1 MREFFFGMSVDDVAL
16 ANWCEAKN
24 FRKLIDFF
32 DSEGIPATFFVVP
45 VDEES
50 GLHFNQLPGDY
61 AEIIRAAHRRGH
73 AFAQHGLSH
82 NRFELGTPPAMILD
96 LPHEAENKRFAREN
110 ADSLAQEHS
119 SENCRTKLR
128 QGREIL
134 EKALGF
140 PIKGFRAPALQESPG
155 MFQALAEEG
164 YLFDSSNCLQ
174 ETGWDYILDRMETP
188 PREIT
193 RERWRQMRAKSHGL
207 MLPLTCD
214 YTWYLT
220 EEKYAAAMRLAQ
232 HDFRQ
237 CLEADIPF
245 VTVCHVDPVFEG
257 EGIRFLRE
265 LFAFAHKEAPRMGRK
280 ITFAN
285 MDTIAE
291 QIRP

>member
-1 MREFFFGMSVDDVAL
+1 MKKIFFGMSVDDITL
-16 ANWCEAKN
+16 ANWCKVEN

-32 DSEGIPATFFVVP
+32 DGEEIPATFFVVP

-50 GLHFNQLPGDY
+50 GLPFDKLPGGY
-61 AEIIRAAHRRGH
+61 AEIIRAAHEHGH

-82 NRFELGTPPAMILD
+82 NRFELGIPPDMILD

-110 ADSLAQEHS
+110 AEALAREHS
-119 SENCRTKLR
+119 VENCRVRLR

-134 EKALGF
+134 ENALGF
-140 PIKGFRAPALQESPG
+140 PIRGFRAPALQESTG

-164 YLFDSSNCLQ
+164 YLYDSSACLQ
-174 ETGWDYILDRMETP
+174 ETGWDYILDRMDVP

-193 RERWRQMRAKSHGL
+193 REHWQQLCSKFHGC

-220 EEKYAAAMRLAQ
+220 PEKYAAAMHLAQ
-232 HDFRQ
+232 HDFQQ

-245 VTVCHVDPVFEG
+245 ITACHVDPVFEG
-257 EGIRFLRE
+257 EGIRFLHE
-265 LFAFAHKEAPRMGRK
+265 LFAYARTEGARTGRK
-280 ITFAN
+280 VCFEN
-285 MDTIAE
+285 METIAE
-291 QIRP
+291 QITA

>member
-1 MREFFFGMSVDDVAL
+1 MRKFFFAMTVDDVAL
-16 ANWCEAKN
+16 ANWCKAEN
-24 FRKLIDFF
+24 FCKLIDFF

-50 GLHFNQLPGDY
+50 NLPFNQLPDGY
-61 AEIIRAAHRRGH
+61 AEIIGAAQRRGH
-73 AFAQHGLSH
+73 VFAQHGLSH
-82 NRFELGTPPAMILD
+82 NRFELGIPPEMILD

-110 ADSLAQEHS
+110 AEALAREHS
-119 SENCRTKLR
+119 TENCRAKLR

-155 MFQALAEEG
+155 MFKALAEEG
-164 YLFDSSNCLQ
+164 YLFDSSSCLQ
-174 ETGWDYILDRMETP
+174 ETGWDYILDRMDVP
-188 PREIT
+188 AREIT
-193 RERWRQMRAKSHGL
+193 RERWQQMRAKSHGL

-220 EEKYAAAMRLAQ
+220 EKKYAAAMRLAE

-265 LFAFAHKEAPRMGRK
+265 LFAFARSEGANLGRK
-280 ITFAN
+280 IVFEN
-285 MDTIAE
+285 MESIAE
-291 QIRP
+291 QVKS